1 MFCKTADEF
10 KAQSRNDSVPML
22 VLMNVLKVNLL
33 REMKDKMLEIDSSV
47 SLSCEIYKKIH
58 KAAVALT
65 PKNAN
70 LADFEIEN
78 YQKLIQNFK
87 VKQWLQTLDLAKRGY
102 DYNQDYQNL
111 GDSVIK
117 LSKEKFLVVKTN
129 AIVSKKQLEGQ
140 KDRGDLIS
148 KFFKL

>member
-1 MFCKTADEF
+1 M
-10 KAQSRNDSVPML
+10 PML